1 MTFDKNY
8 SIPKNEL
15 YPTDCLEHIKTIKLE
30 TLSKEDLNFNKTFKS
45 LITIGNLS
53 KTPEGNLKFE
63 FVDSKFDNCGS
74 LNPTLRLRCKSES
87 GTLTNITIEGLKIY
101 SENIT
106 GLQCWAMGYINS
118 SNVEDT
124 FSRRKWSKCFT
135 ASGADCDNVKS
146 QDLFIGLSVGGSLL
160 MLASVGVLSGFLIL
174 RRREVV
180 VHTIRTDLSPSHIV
194 IKKTKD
200 IKEDLDLAASL
211 QVRDYHFFSYSFL
224 PLVSTL
230 SRINM
235 RRNLRNLRVSFK
247 TTSTPKKQ
255 H

>member
-1 MTFDKNY
+1 MIFNKNY

-124 FSRRKWSKCFT
+124 FSRRKWSQCFT

-160 MLASVGVLSGFLIL
+160 MLASVGVLSGLL
-174 RRREVV
+174 CWRRREVV
-180 VHTIRTDLSPSHIV
+180 VHTIQTKISPSHIV
-194 IKKTKD
+194 IKKTENV
-200 IKEDLDLAASL
+200 KEDLDLAASL
-211 QVRDYHFFSYSFL
+211 QVNQHFFYL
-224 PLVSTL
+224 P
-230 SRINM
+230 
-235 RRNLRNLRVSFK
+235 
-247 TTSTPKKQ
+247 STPSFQ
-255 H
+255 TF